1 MQRKMM
7 FDGFSNTSARM
18 GQNTTNLLEGTEY
31 QSNRLSFNWN
41 LLNILYREHWIV
53 RRIDVVAE
61 DMVKNW
67 YKIKSQISPSDIKR
81 INILERRTQLRAR
94 TLEGLRWARL
104 YGGAAGVI
112 IIQGQEDMLDKPLE
126 LDTLLP
132 GCFKGLLILDR
143 WNGIRVH
150 RL

>member
-1 MQRKMM
+1 MSKKKKIKTNDNKNTIRSPSKNNNINTFLLEQLMQRKMM

-53 RRIDVVAE
+53 RRIVDVVAE

-67 YKIKSQISPSDIKR
+67 
-81 INILERRTQLRAR
+81 
-94 TLEGLRWARL
+94 
-104 YGGAAGVI
+104 
-112 IIQGQEDMLDKPLE
+112 
-126 LDTLLP
+126 
-132 GCFKGLLILDR
+132 
-143 WNGIRVH
+143 
-150 RL
+150 